1 MAGQSLETFFAE
13 MPVVTKFW
21 LCASFLSTL
30 GVMLKI
36 ISPMN
41 LLLDFEVIWSKFQI
55 WRLLT
60 CACFF
65 GKFSF
70 PFMFQLYFLVSYG
83 KLYESDPFPTG
94 GGASSDFCYML
105 LIGST
110 IWWAVGYVLGFR
122 FIGES
127 RGCRSI

>member
-41 LLLDFEVIWSKFQI
+41 LLLDFEVIWSKFQVG
-55 WRLLT
+55 T
-60 CACFF
+60 
-65 GKFSF
+65 
-70 PFMFQLYFLVSYG
+70 
-83 KLYESDPFPTG
+83 
-94 GGASSDFCYML
+94 
-105 LIGST
+105 T
-110 IWWAVGYVLGFR
+110 IQTNTSLK
-122 FIGES
+122 
-127 RGCRSI
+127 